1 MNILHINSMDVGGAA
16 IAVIRL
22 HEGLLAQG
30 QNSNLLVRSERRL
43 GIPKKYIFSE
53 KPEQLDFW
61 EKMKIKMRLR
71 SPHSFYDQ
79 QGLAL
84 VGAKLGYGFSFP
96 QSLNDITQHE
106 LYQKADL
113 VHLHWIGKLLD
124 FESFF
129 QKNIKPLV
137 WTLHDFNPFSGGLH
151 YSIGTEYTSEH
162 LLDFIP
168 NPKSKLDFL
177 LNQNLTI
184 KIKALEKVQNL
195 TVVASSQYLKKF
207 SEKSLVLGKFP
218 HELISLGLDI
228 SNFKPY
234 DSFFCRNLFGLDP
247 SKRTFVFSATNS
259 LIYKGLP
266 LLLEVLE
273 RLKPRMEFQL
283 LAVGLLDRE
292 LLGRFPE
299 VRFTDMVHDEKLM
312 AMAYSAADLF
322 INPSMQ
328 EAFGQTTI
336 EALACGVP
344 VVAFPTGGALEVIT
358 PENGILC
365 ADFSSQSLEKAL
377 WQFFETQHDFHTDS
391 IRQKA
396 VEAFD
401 IQHITQKYLDLY
413 EKVGILG

>member
-1 MNILHINSMDVGGAA
+1 MDVGGAA

-22 HEGLLAQG
+22 HEGLLELG

-43 GIPKKYIFSE
+43 GIPKKYIFPE

-61 EKMKIKMRLR
+61 EKIKIKLRLR

-84 VGAKLGYGFSFP
+84 EGQKLGYGFSYP

-106 LYQKADL
+106 LYHQADII
-113 VHLHWIGKLLD
+113 HLHWIGKLLD
-124 FESFF
+124 FDSFF
-129 QKNIKPLV
+129 QKNTKPVV

-151 YSIGTEYTSEH
+151 YPIGTEYISEH

-177 LNQNLTI
+177 LNKNLEI

-195 TVVASSQYLKKF
+195 TVVATSQYLKKF
-207 SEKSLVLGKFP
+207 SEKSIVLGKFP
-218 HELISLGLDI
+218 HQLISLGLNI

-234 DSFFCRNLFGLDP
+234 DKFFCRNLFGLAP
-247 SKRTFVFSATNS
+247 HKRTFVFSATNS
-259 LIYKGLP
+259 MIYKGLP

-273 RLKPRMEFQL
+273 RIKPKMDFQL

-292 LLGRFPE
+292 LLARFPE
-299 VRFTDMVHDEKLM
+299 VRFTGMVHDEKLM
-312 AMAYSAADLF
+312 AMVYSAADLF
-322 INPSMQ
+322 VNPSMQ

-344 VVAFPTGGALEVIT
+344 VVAFPTGGAIEVIT

-365 ADFSSQSLEKAL
+365 PDFSSQSLEKAL
-377 WQFFETQHDFHTDS
+377 WRFFETQKHFNSDR

-396 VEAFD
+396 VENFD
-401 IQHITQKYLDLY
+401 IQVITPKYLDLY
-413 EKVGILG
+413 KKINL